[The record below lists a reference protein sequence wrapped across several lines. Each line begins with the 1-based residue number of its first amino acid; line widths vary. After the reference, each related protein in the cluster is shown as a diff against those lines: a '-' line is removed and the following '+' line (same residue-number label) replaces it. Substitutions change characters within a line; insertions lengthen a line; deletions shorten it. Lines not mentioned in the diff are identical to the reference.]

1 MIDIRQRLNASYPVP
16 NSGWPAVLPVFLVS
30 VLATGVLYLVFAKAN
45 VFILTCGLSVIL
57 TGGFIRGL
65 SPKLLPQWFG
75 ELTWTVQRQIVFESV
90 YFGCI
95 GLVLLLVAV
104 SMNVSQLN
112 VSQLLIFVGLTFVL
126 GSLPLSFK
134 VLLTQNILLK
144 RNIRNMQSLLQQHHD
159 PALTPE
165 QEQESK
171 TAPKDAP
178 EQVILK
184 AITNDSLT
192 INLSQLLFVKAQ
204 QSYCEVYWLAEGETR
219 HYLLRQN
226 ISNVQQQLADT
237 PIYRS
242 HRSFLVNINQ
252 VAKVSG
258 NAQGYL
264 LHLASP
270 PHAIALSRSK
280 AGQILPLLALLPVT
294 L

>member
-1 MIDIRQRLNASYPVP
+1 M
-16 NSGWPAVLPVFLVS
+16 
-30 VLATGVLYLVFAKAN
+30 
-45 VFILTCGLSVIL
+45 IL

-65 SPKLLPQWFG
+65 GPKLLPQWFA
-75 ELTWTVQRQIVFESV
+75 ELTWTVQRQIVFESI

-144 RNIRNMQSLLQQHHD
+144 RNIRNMQSLIQQHHD
-159 PALTPE
+159 A
-165 QEQESK
+165 
-171 TAPKDAP
+171 APKDAS

-192 INLSQLLFVKAQ
+192 INLSQLLFVQAQ
-204 QSYCEVYWLAEGETR
+204 QSYCEVYWLAEGETQ

-226 ISNVQQQLADT
+226 ISKVQQQLADT

-280 AGQILPLLALLPVT
+280 AGQILPLLAHLD
-294 L
+294 

>member
-1 MIDIRQRLNASYPVP
+1 PVP
-16 NSGWPAVLPVFLVS
+16 ISGWPAVLPVFLVS
-30 VLATGVLYLVFAKAN
+30 VLATGMLYLVFAKAN
-45 VFILTCGLSVIL
+45 AFILTCGLSVIL
-57 TGGFIRGL
+57 TGSFIRGL

-75 ELTWTVQRQIVFESV
+75 ELAWTVQRQIVFESV

-144 RNIRNMQSLLQQHHD
+144 RNIRNMQSLIQQHHD
-159 PALTPE
+159 PAPD
-165 QEQESK
+165 QESK
-171 TAPKDAP
+171 TVAKDES
-178 EQVILK
+178 EQVTLK

-192 INLSQLLFVKAQ
+192 VKLSQLLFVKAQ
-204 QSYCEVYWLAEGETR
+204 QSYCEVYWLAEGETQ

-226 ISNVQQQLADT
+226 ISKVRQQLADT

-280 AGQILPLLALLPVT
+280 AGQILPLLAHLD
-294 L
+294 